1 MYFLVY
7 LPAFCG
13 TIIHDYGTNYVN
25 RLSNRMN
32 GQKATDDDAELVGR
46 SQKGDLDAFERLV
59 QKHQKKMFNIAFR
72 IAGDHDDAS
81 EIVQDAFVAAFRNI
95 RKFRGASRFTTWLTT
110 ITINQARNRL
120 KQVRSRRFHEINSL
134 DDPIETRDGSIMA
147 DPPSK
152 EASVLDRLEQR
163 DLREKVQNCIAA
175 LEPDFREVLVL
186 RDLQEFSYEEI
197 GTMLTV
203 AAGTVKS
210 RLFRAREAVKDCLK
224 RAWGAFNEP

>member
-1 MYFLVY
+1 MSEQ
-7 LPAFCG
+7 
-13 TIIHDYGTNYVN
+13 TT
-25 RLSNRMN
+25 
-32 GQKATDDDAELVGR
+32 TDDDAGLVELT
-46 SQKGDLDAFERLV
+46 QKGDLGAFEQLV

-95 RKFRGASRFTTWLTT
+95 RKFRGASRFTTWLTS
-110 ITINQARNRL
+110 ITINQSRNRL
-120 KQVRSRRFHEINSL
+120 KQVRSRSFREVRSL
-134 DDPIETRDGSIMA
+134 DDPIETAEGEVKA

-152 EASVLDRLEQR
+152 AMSVLDRLEQR
-163 DLREKVQNCIAA
+163 EIQEKVQQCIAA
-175 LEPDFREVLVL
+175 LDPDFREVIVL

-210 RLFRAREAVKDCLK
+210 RLFRAREAVKECLK
-224 RAWGAFNEP
+224 RAWGAFNES